1 MSLPHLLCRACE
13 RQIKNFVTFKTLITE
28 SQKSFKRVKRC
39 TKISPLVTSTL
50 MKSTKESDKRSRRGL
65 LYDEHSS
72 AQEISHQD
80 SGEDPLDISTIGN
93 VKYDEVHFQVKRN
106 FVIYLLT
113 TVSWTNYIYNQKNSN
128 TKTCN
133 AM

>member
-1 MSLPHLLCRACE
+1 
-13 RQIKNFVTFKTLITE
+13 
-28 SQKSFKRVKRC
+28 
-39 TKISPLVTSTL
+39 

-80 SGEDPLDISTIGN
+80 SGEDSLDISTIGN